1 MSRKAVILAGFSG
14 TGKSSILKYVLQKNN
29 KLRLSISTTT
39 RAVRDTEVDGKD
51 YFFVSSEV
59 FEEILGKGGFLE
71 YSPGHFGARYG
82 TTFDQPEHIFAQGCV
97 PIFDVDVIHGAPRIV
112 EYFGTENTLCIFLT
126 PDIRLDTAMA
136 ICRQRL
142 LARRMEPEKVRGRL
156 ERIPTEW
163 EMVSGGRWEI
173 FQNPTDGLAKAQSE
187 VFTRIVGF
195 LGL

>member
-1 MSRKAVILAGFSG
+1 MARKAIIIAGFSG
-14 TGKSSILKYVLQKNN
+14 AGKSSVLNYILKKTK

-39 RAVRDTEVDGKD
+39 RPARDTEVDGKD

-59 FEEILGKGGFLE
+59 FEEILGKGRFLE

-82 TTFDQPEHIFAQGCV
+82 TTLDQPEDIFAQGCV
-97 PIFDVDVIHGAPRIV
+97 PVFDVDVVHGAPRIV
-112 EYFGTENTLCIFLT
+112 EYFGAENTLCIFLT
-126 PDIRLDTAMA
+126 PDIRLETAIG

-142 LARRMEPEKVRGRL
+142 LGRGMKPEKVDERL

-163 EMVSGGRWEI
+163 EIVSGGRWEV
-173 FQNPTDGLAKAQSE
+173 FQNPPDGLTKTQSE